1 METLLMIYDDEMT
14 KEAITANYV
23 KRMLSILDGI
33 SLEEISGEED
43 DCEDSITVYKEYLE
57 KIENQEYDICDLE
70 LQKQEMEAIYNSWE
84 VIDEDVKEQVD
95 DFFAAYSS
103 LQETVEELEN
113 AVVEQKDGSFMLEDG
128 EKLETVIN
136 QLGRICIL
144 VDTLHDAV
152 V

>member
-1 METLLMIYDDEMT
+1 METALMIYDDEMT
-14 KEAITANYV
+14 KVAITANYV

-84 VIDEDVKEQVD
+84 VIDEDVKEQID
-95 DFFAAYSS
+95 DFFCSVFLLTRNNRGTGKCRSRA
-103 LQETVEELEN
+103 ER
-113 AVVEQKDGSFMLEDG
+113 
-128 EKLETVIN
+128 
-136 QLGRICIL
+136 RILC
-144 VDTLHDAV
+144 VRGWRKAGNSN
-152 V
+152 

>member
-1 METLLMIYDDEMT
+1 MQLIFIPKSRRLFLPDILVMIYDDEMT
-14 KEAITANYV
+14 KVAITANYV

-84 VIDEDVKEQVD
+84 VIDEDVKEQID
-95 DFFAAYSS
+95 DFFAAYS
-103 LQETVEELEN
+103 
-113 AVVEQKDGSFMLEDG
+113 
-128 EKLETVIN
+128 
-136 QLGRICIL
+136 
-144 VDTLHDAV
+144 
-152 V
+152 

>member
-1 METLLMIYDDEMT
+1 MIYDDEMT